1 MKNTNESFSK
11 LKRWWRFL
19 TCSRIANIKNFDVVA
34 WVVATHGD
42 DERRVL
48 TRVQAVH
55 GPDFDASLLKIN
67 LKSLQCHSKL
77 KYKYVQHQELFLLE
91 NGTNIWHFES

>member
-1 MKNTNESFSK
+1 
-11 LKRWWRFL
+11 L
-19 TCSRIANIKNFDVVA
+19 A
-34 WVVATHGD
+34 
-42 DERRVL
+42 
-48 TRVQAVH
+48 RVQAVH

-91 NGTNIWHFES
+91 NETNNWHFESQI